1 MDHPNVDDAPVLL
14 ETAGAVATVTLNRAA
29 SMNSLD
35 VAAKDA
41 LLAAVRAVAADPAV
55 RAVVL
60 TGSGRA
66 FCVGQ
71 DLREFAAQRAPHSA
85 GTPTAGQVF
94 ATVVEHYAPVSE
106 ALATMPKPVIAAVNG
121 AAAGAGFS
129 LALAADFRIAS
140 EKASFTPAFGAIGLS
155 PDTGMSWYLPRI
167 VGAARATE
175 ILMLGASI
183 PAGEALAFGLV
194 TSVVPAEDLA
204 ATAAELAARLAEGPT
219 VAYAHVRRL
228 LAYAATHTLADTLR
242 LEHELIVAAGATAD
256 HADSVDAFL
265 AKRKA
270 EFRGR

>member
-1 MDHPNVDDAPVLL
+1 MDSDAAEAPVLVS
-14 ETAGAVATVTLNRAA
+14 TSGAVATVTLNRAA
-29 SMNSLD
+29 AMNSLD
-35 VAAKDA
+35 VPAKDA
-41 LLAAVRAVAADPAV
+41 LLAAVRRVAADPGI

-60 TGSGRA
+60 TGTGRA

-71 DLREFAAQRAPHSA
+71 DLREFTAQRAPHSA

-106 ALATMPKPVIAAVNG
+106 ALATMPKPVVAAVNG

-129 LALAADFRIAS
+129 LALAADFRIAA

-167 VGAARATE
+167 VGAAKAAE
-175 ILMLGASI
+175 ILMLGATI
-183 PAGEALAFGLV
+183 PAAEALALGLV
-194 TSVVPAEDLA
+194 SSVVPAEDLA
-204 ATAAELAARLAEGPT
+204 AAAAELAGRLADGPT
-219 VAYAHVRRL
+219 VAYGHVKRL
-228 LAYAATHTLADTLR
+228 LAYSATHSLPDTLR

-256 HADSVDAFL
+256 HADSVEAFL
-265 AKRKA
+265 DKRKP